1 MGNIKTISVK
11 DNNVRLDRYIRRI
24 FPNLKQSVIEKS
36 LRRGLIKVNDCK
48 AKSSDRVNSGQ
59 IITIKYLDYIE
70 NANSDCK
77 HNEKLVELLRSNIL
91 YEDEY
96 ILAIN
101 KPAGVIVQGGIKV
114 KISISDLLDQ
124 VREGETFK
132 IVHRLDRDTSGAII
146 FARNANVARYLMEEF
161 KGRRVK
167 KTYLALTSG
176 IPSKNRGVIDYP
188 LVKKYVSGQE
198 KVVIDK
204 NSPQDAT
211 TRFSIIA
218 KFKLNKPLVQRP
230 IIQVADTQLYE
241 HCNLSLSRV
250 CHLSSLSSCY
260 SSALLCHL
268 SAPILVSSK
277 TDHKQAHY
285 TTFSIKKLDSSIM
298 CRNDTRSVAYLK
310 LQPITG
316 RTHQLR
322 THLAYINCPILGDG
336 KYGGKKAFVDGIASK
351 IHLHSY
357 SLSLK
362 LPNNK
367 KITITAP
374 LPEHIK
380 KSIEALHT
388 PF

>member
-1 MGNIKTISVK
+1 MSDSIKTISVE

-24 FPNLKQSVIEKS
+24 FPGLRQSVIEKS
-36 LRRGLIKVNDCK
+36 LRKGLIRVDNYK
-48 AKSSDRVNSGQ
+48 ARSSDRVSSEQ
-59 IITIKYLDYIE
+59 IITIKYLDHTE
-70 NANSDCK
+70 NTNSDRK
-77 HNEKLVELLRSNIL
+77 HNEKLVNLLRDNIL

-101 KPAGVIVQGGIKV
+101 KPAGVIVQGG

-124 VREGETFK
+124 IREGETFK
-132 IVHRLDRDTSGAII
+132 IVHRLDRDTSGVII

-176 IPSKNRGVIDYP
+176 IPSKDRGVVDYP
-188 LVKKYVSGQE
+188 LAKKYVSGQE

-204 NSPQDAT
+204 NSPQNAT

-218 KFKLNKPLVQRP
+218 KL
-230 IIQVADTQLYE
+230 E
-241 HCNLSLSRV
+241 HN
-250 CHLSSLSSCY
+250 
-260 SSALLCHL
+260 
-268 SAPILVSSK
+268 
-277 TDHKQAHY
+277 
-285 TTFSIKKLDSSIM
+285 
-298 CRNDTRSVAYLK
+298 VAYVK

-322 THLAYINCPILGDG
+322 AHLAHINCPILGDG
-336 KYGGKKAFVDGIASK
+336 KYGGRKAFVDGIANK
-351 IHLHSY
+351 IHLHSH

-362 LPNNK
+362 LPSDK
-367 KITITAP
+367 KITVTAP

-380 KSIEALHT
+380 KSLEALHT
-388 PF
+388 SF

>member
-1 MGNIKTISVK
+1 MENIKTISVE
-11 DNNVRLDRYIRRI
+11 DNDVRLDRYIRRV
-24 FPNLKQSVIEKS
+24 FPDLKQSIIEKS
-36 LRRGLIKVNDCK
+36 LREGLIKVDDCK

-59 IITIKYLDYIE
+59 IITVKNLDYIE
-70 NANSDCK
+70 NINSDHK
-77 HNEKLVELLRSNIL
+77 YNGKLVELLRENIL

-124 VREGETFK
+124 IREGEIFK
-132 IVHRLDRDTSGAII
+132 IVHRLDRDTSGVII

-176 IPSKNRGVIDYP
+176 IPSKNSGTIDYP
-188 LVKKYVSGQE
+188 LVKKYISGQE
-198 KVVIDK
+198 KVVVDE
-204 NSPQDAT
+204 NSPQNAT

-218 KFKLNKPLVQRP
+218 KLQHN
-230 IIQVADTQLYE
+230 
-241 HCNLSLSRV
+241 
-250 CHLSSLSSCY
+250 
-260 SSALLCHL
+260 
-268 SAPILVSSK
+268 
-277 TDHKQAHY
+277 
-285 TTFSIKKLDSSIM
+285 
-298 CRNDTRSVAYLK
+298 VAYLK

-322 THLAYINCPILGDG
+322 AHLAHINCPILGDG
-336 KYGGKKAFVDGIASK
+336 KYCGKKAFIDGIINK

-357 SLSLK
+357 SLSFK
-362 LPNNK
+362 LPNDK

-374 LPEHIK
+374 VPTHVEQSIK
-380 KSIEALHT
+380 ALS
-388 PF
+388 